1 MTREKSTSRGTE
13 DFCPG
18 IEGNSRRTRKMKEI
32 LEETRVE
39 EVGVVEFKNL
49 TETLSKLKIKL

>member
-1 MTREKSTSRGTE
+1 
-13 DFCPG
+13 
-18 IEGNSRRTRKMKEI
+18 MKEI